1 MYENYGPYLEILEL
15 ASRLAKRS
23 IPYQLIPDQREGWAL
38 IIYESVGIYFGKR
51 VYTLVVDGHSLGR
64 EKDEIEIIIEDNIN
78 NTRQKQSMTQD
89 DCFDLIENWFI
100 ERYKKVVGE

>member
-15 ASRLAKRS
+15 ASRLAKNS

-51 VYTLVVDGHSLGR
+51 VYTLVVDDHSIGR
-64 EKDEIEIIIEDNIN
+64 AKDEIEVIEEDG
-78 NTRQKQSMTQD
+78 KKKYSMCQD
-89 DCFDLIENWFI
+89 DCFDMIQKWYMD
-100 ERYKKVVGE
+100 RYKKYVKD